1 MPLSAEIG
9 GADVLLR
16 EKDTHGG
23 ELELS
28 VGPDAGV
35 SVFQV
40 PGGVAYHVIFVPT
53 SGPHTFT
60 VSVVNVLPADTWTSM
75 SAPTVTVLGGGFG
88 ADLSSATVTA
98 PTPVALTDV
107 VTPVVGSLLWTVPV
121 VPFGV
126 VDEPVETSCDVG
138 AGGGGVVGDVVVVV
152 VVVGDGV
159 A

>member
-1 MPLSAEIG
+1 MDG
-9 GADVLLR
+9 VDVLLS

-23 ELELS
+23 VPGCS
-28 VGPDAGV
+28 VGPDAGW
-35 SVFQV
+35 SADQV
-40 PGGVAYHVIFVPT
+40 PGGVSYQVMSVPT
-53 SGPHTFT
+53 WDPHTVT
-60 VSVVNVLPADTWTSM
+60 VSFVNALPDDTWTST
-75 SAPTVTVLGGGFG
+75 SAPTVTVLGAGFG

-98 PTPVALTDV
+98 PRPEALTDV

-126 VDEPVETSCDVG
+126 LDEPVATSCDVG
-138 AGGGGVVGDVVVVV
+138 AGGGGLVGDVVVV